1 MTGWSSTGLR
11 FPAVLNRLKNLSV
24 GYPAPQEGLRD
35 GMREPTLCILYTKYE
50 IYMKIKKY
58 IYKNLK

>member
-11 FPAVLNRLKNLSV
+11 FPAFLSQLKNLSV

-35 GMREPTLCILYTKYE
+35 GMREPTLCILYMKYE
-50 IYMKIKKY
+50 IYMKIKNIFIKT
-58 IYKNLK
+58 